1 MMTGEELKASILQM
15 AMQGKLVEQRPEE
28 GTGEELYQEIQ
39 KEKQKLVKEGKIK
52 KGKKAAPIS
61 DDEIPFDIPETWVW
75 VRLGEITESMNDG
88 VHFAPKYISSGVPC
102 YSAKDINCDKISDA
116 NVNYISEMDYENLM
130 GYKIKT
136 KDGSILITKSG
147 SIGRSVVLDKWYKF
161 GLVES
166 VGVIN
171 LIQTNPYFIKAIF
184 DYGFVNTNRFFDL
197 YTKGIAVKH
206 LTLSVL
212 GTVVIP
218 LPPLAEQKRI
228 VAKIEELLP
237 FVDQYTA
244 SSEKLNTLN
253 ITFPDQMKKSI
264 LQEAV
269 QGKLVPQDPSDE
281 PAGVLLEKIAEEK
294 KELIKEGKI
303 KKQKPLPTITEED
316 IPFEIPESW
325 EWVHFSDLFCLSNG
339 IASRGTVGGT
349 KRPVLRLADLTS
361 GQINIESMRDIAL
374 SEKEFNTH
382 TISEGDLVFIRV
394 NGSREKVANA
404 FLYTG
409 KQDISYC
416 DHLFCGHKVSSLFDS
431 VYIMYV
437 YHSNM
442 VRKQV
447 SPEIKTTAGQNTIN
461 QKSMGKIIIPLPPLA
476 EQKRIVARL
485 DKLFGILE
493 KPI

>member
-1 MMTGEELKASILQM
+1 MIDTNVLRQKIIGL
-15 AMQGKLVEQRPEE
+15 AMSGKLTKQLPED
-28 GTGEELYQEIQ
+28 GTGEELYQKIQ
-39 KEKQKLVKEGKIK
+39 KDKQKRIKKGELKKGRKFDNKIK
-52 KGKKAAPIS
+52 KVPFEIPSTWKWVHIGDVFQLTMGQSPKGEYVFEGNEGIEFHQGKIYFSKKYLQPSPQCTSKPTKIVEKNTVLLCVRAPVGTVNITTRRICIGRGLCGVNGMGGVSSEFIYFWLSGRKNDFQKKATGTTFIA
-61 DDEIPFDIPETWVW
+61 
-75 VRLGEITESMNDG
+75 ITG
-88 VHFAPKYISSGVPC
+88 
-102 YSAKDINCDKISDA
+102 KIA
-116 NVNYISEMDYENLM
+116 EEEL
-130 GYKIKT
+130 
-136 KDGSILITKSG
+136 
-147 SIGRSVVLDKWYKF
+147 
-161 GLVES
+161 
-166 VGVIN
+166 
-171 LIQTNPYFIKAIF
+171 
-184 DYGFVNTNRFFDL
+184 
-197 YTKGIAVKH
+197 
-206 LTLSVL
+206 
-212 GTVVIP
+212 IP
-218 LPPLAEQKRI
+218 LPPLAEQIRI
-228 VAKIEELLP
+228 VRKIEQFEQLINQL
-237 FVDQYTA
+237 DDAQSRYTA
-244 SSEKLNTLN
+244 DTEIFEQK
-253 ITFPDQMKKSI
+253 I
-264 LQEAV
+264 LDLAV

-281 PAGVLLEKIAEEK
+281 PASVLLEKIAEEK
-294 KELIKEGKI
+294 KKLIKEGKI

-361 GQINIESMRDIAL
+361 GQINTESMRDIAL

-485 DKLFGILE
+485 DELHGILQ
-493 KPI
+493 I